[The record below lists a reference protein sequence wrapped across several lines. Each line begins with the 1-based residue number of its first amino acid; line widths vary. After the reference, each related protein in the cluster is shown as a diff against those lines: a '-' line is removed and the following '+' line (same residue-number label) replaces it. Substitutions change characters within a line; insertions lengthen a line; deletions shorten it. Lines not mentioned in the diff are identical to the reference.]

1 MIIMEQNQHKQSHA
15 ADQELKKSLA
25 YLEDI
30 LRESSTEGEAKPK
43 LAHARIDEVELI
55 EDLIDIDLAEL
66 EDAVADI
73 EAYLDKKHQK

>member
-1 MIIMEQNQHKQSHA
+1 MIIMEQNQHKQRHA
-15 ADQELKKSLA
+15 ADQELQKSLE

-30 LRESSTEGEAKPK
+30 LQESSTGSEAKPK
-43 LAHARIDEVELI
+43 LAHGRIDEVELI